1 MFRPRNTWIVFALVV
16 SVASPFAIQSADA
29 AKPTIFSSSATST
42 QLTINGNGLAP
53 GTASVLLGLYG
64 PLTVNSQSATQLVV
78 TLPSGLTA
86 GDYVLS
92 VKIGKGKGDD
102 DGNMD
107 ESVVTIGAVGPQ
119 GPTGPM
125 GAQGIAGPSG
135 APGLQGPAGPVGASG
150 PPGPQGSPGPQGPA
164 GTPGSGS
171 SDVYSIT
178 GPSVGLLILFKDV
191 ATLDV
196 PAGQY
201 WITFTSTVTNTT
213 ADLLNPTDSIGC
225 VIAGVGLLNVVR
237 LGPDAN
243 QGVMALQAVANFSAP
258 TTITVR
264 CGGSTINFHGQS
276 DNNVLTALKVGAIH

>member
-135 APGLQGPAGPVGASG
+135 APGPQGPAGPIGASG
-150 PPGPQGSPGPQGPA
+150 PPGPPGTPGPQGAP

-171 SDVYSIT
+171 SDLYTATV
-178 GPSVGLLILFKDV
+178 PSVGLRILFQDV
-191 ATLDV
+191 ASLDV

-201 WITFTSTVTNTT
+201 WIMFTSTLTNTT

-225 VIAGVGLLNVVR
+225 LIAGVAPLVVVR

-243 QGVMALQAVANFSAP
+243 QGVMALQGVADFTAP

-264 CGGSTINFHGQS
+264 CGGATLHFSGHS